1 MVGPPLQLYST
12 DVMEEFAIFAFTG
25 GLSAG
30 VVIAIVVV
38 LVVVVTCTVV
48 LVVWYYKT
56 RRGVHKSEDRAV
68 AETTTSEYDTVMQQ
82 SSAYGKIK
90 PGGGNTD
97 SGIAMQESRAY
108 GAGVVKQ
115 PTTNIPTYDVVM

>member
-1 MVGPPLQLYST
+1 MA
-12 DVMEEFAIFAFTG
+12 FA
-25 GLSAG
+25 GLSVR

-38 LVVVVTCTVV
+38 LAVVVICSVA
-48 LVVWYYKT
+48 LVVWCYKI
-56 RRGVHKSEDRAV
+56 RRGVHKSENRAV
-68 AETTTSEYDTVMQQ
+68 AETTSSEYDTVMQQ

-90 PGGGNTD
+90 PGAKPA
-97 SGIAMQESRAY
+97 IPMQESRAY